1 MVSLRF
7 RNGSKF
13 GVQPLISE
21 FMVFGTSTHCDFK
34 VTGRRV
40 SDEHCALRKKGEEYI
55 IIDLGSENGTY
66 VNGTRVFGNVPL
78 RNKDRIQLGSQ
89 VFEFADE
96 DSAHGVQ
103 SILNEMTAELGKS
116 RSSYQQMMKKL
127 INDEIYRR
135 KRSESD
141 PDPQKEQ

>member
-1 MVSLRF
+1 MVSLRY

-21 FMVFGTSTHCDFK
+21 FIVFGASNHCDFK
-34 VTGRRV
+34 VAGMSV
-40 SDEHCALRKKGEEYI
+40 SNEHFALRRKGDEYI
-55 IIDLGSENGTY
+55 IIDLGSEAGTY

-78 RNKDRIQLGSQ
+78 RNKDKIQFGNQL
-89 VFEFADE
+89 FEFADE
-96 DSAHGVQ
+96 ESGHGVQ

-127 INDEIYRR
+127 INDELFRR
-135 KRSESD
+135 KKNESDSESAED
-141 PDPQKEQ
+141 K

>member
-1 MVSLRF
+1 MVSLRY

-13 GVQPLISE
+13 GIQPLISE
-21 FMVFGTSTHCDFK
+21 FMVFGSSNHCDYK
-34 VTGRRV
+34 VNGMRV
-40 SDEHCALRKKGEEYI
+40 SNEHFALRKKGDEYI

-78 RNKDRIQLGSQ
+78 RNKDKIQLGAQ
-89 VFEFADE
+89 VFEFADDE
-96 DSAHGVQ
+96 SAHGVQ

-135 KRSESD
+135 KKNESGS
-141 PDPQKEQ
+141 KA